1 MTKKSA
7 RTTTHAIGGKNG
19 ASCTEILALLNEYVD
34 GGVDPAV
41 CKEFES
47 HLANCTP
54 CRVVVDNVRKTIT
67 LYKRDE
73 LCELPT
79 EFQAR
84 LHATLRT
91 HWKKASPSKKPTKKH

>member
-1 MTKKSA
+1 MTKKSTK
-7 RTTTHAIGGKNG
+7 TTIHAIGGKNG

-47 HLANCTP
+47 HLAQCNP

-67 LYKRDE
+67 LYRRDE
-73 LCELPT
+73 LCELPSG
-79 EFQAR
+79 FQKR
-84 LHATLRT
+84 LHAELRN
-91 HWKKASPSKKPTKKH
+91 HWKDTGPGKKPAKKR